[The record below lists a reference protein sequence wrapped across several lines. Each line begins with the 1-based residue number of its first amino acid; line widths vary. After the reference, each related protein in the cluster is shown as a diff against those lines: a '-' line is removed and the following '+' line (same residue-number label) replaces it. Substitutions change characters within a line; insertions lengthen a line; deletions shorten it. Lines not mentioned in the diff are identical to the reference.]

1 MRIDSATTAIFG
13 IQPVMKSAKTDV
25 MRETK
30 SGSDVQSP
38 FNVQLTNMVDKLS
51 GVQPSSGEIRP
62 EKVQNI
68 SQQLASGNY
77 NISGQD
83 VAAKM
88 LLALTP

>member
-13 IQPVMKSAKTDV
+13 TQPVMRTAKSESA
-25 MRETK
+25 RETK
-30 SGSDVQSP
+30 STSDVQSP
-38 FNVQLTNMVDKLS
+38 FSVQLTNMVDKLS
-51 GVQPSSGEIRP
+51 SVKPSSGEIRP

-83 VAAKM
+83 VATKM
-88 LLALTP
+88 LQALQG

>member
-13 IQPVMKSAKTDV
+13 TQPVMRTAKSESV
-25 MRETK
+25 RETK
-30 SGSDVQSP
+30 STSDVQSP
-38 FNVQLTNMVDKLS
+38 FSVQLTNMVDKLS
-51 GVQPSSGEIRP
+51 SVQPSSGEIRP

-83 VAAKM
+83 VATKM
-88 LLALTP
+88 LQALQG

>member
-13 IQPVMKSAKTDV
+13 TQPIMKTAKSEAA
-25 MRETK
+25 RYTK
-30 SGSDVQSP
+30 PSNDVQSP
-38 FNVQLTNMVDKLS
+38 FSVQLTNTVEKLAS
-51 GVQPSSGEIRP
+51 VQPSSGEIRP

-77 NISGQD
+77 AISGQD

>member
-13 IQPVMKSAKTDV
+13 AQPVMKTAKTEAV
-25 MRETK
+25 RSTK
-30 SGSDVQSP
+30 STSEVQSP
-38 FNVQLTNMVDKLS
+38 FNVQLTNMVEKLS
-51 GVQPSSGEIRP
+51 NVQPSSGEVRP
-62 EKVQNI
+62 EKVSQI

-77 NISGQD
+77 TISGQD

>member
-1 MRIDSATTAIFG
+1 MRIDSNTTAIFG
-13 IQPVMKSAKTDV
+13 AQPVMKTAKSEAA
-25 MRETK
+25 RYTK
-30 SGSDVQSP
+30 PNSDVQSA

-77 NISGQD
+77 SISGQD

-88 LLALTP
+88 LLAMKP

>member
-13 IQPVMKSAKTDV
+13 AQPVMKTAKNEVT
-25 MRETK
+25 REATAT
-30 SGSDVQSP
+30 SELQSP
-38 FNVQLTNMVDKLS
+38 FSVQLSNMVEKLS
-51 GVQPSSGEIRP
+51 SVQPSSGEVRP

-68 SQQLASGNY
+68 SQQLANGSY

-88 LLALTP
+88 LLALQG